1 MSRNIRSRA
10 LRDVS
15 AVALLTLLAAPAA
28 AQTLPP
34 SAPENH
40 HRAG

>member
-15 AVALLTLLAAPAA
+15 AVALLTLLAAPVA

-34 SAPENH
+34 TTP
-40 HRAG
+40 